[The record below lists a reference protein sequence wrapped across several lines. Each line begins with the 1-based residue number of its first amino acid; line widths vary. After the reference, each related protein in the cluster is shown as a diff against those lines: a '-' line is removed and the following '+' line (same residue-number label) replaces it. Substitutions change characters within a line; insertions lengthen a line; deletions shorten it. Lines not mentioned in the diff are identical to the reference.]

1 VKEKKME
8 PTSIIALITVLIP
21 FATAALKKILKTDEW
36 GGRKRG
42 YNALLPILIGIA
54 SSGAYA
60 KSQGNDWVTS
70 LAIGLGSGGAASSV
84 RDIDKNLTNLVS
96 LILALIKGKQEDKPA

>member
-1 VKEKKME
+1 ME
-8 PTSIIALITVLIP
+8 PSSIIALITVLIP

-36 GGRKRG
+36 GERKRG

-70 LAIGLGSGGAASSV
+70 LAIGLGSGGAASSA
-84 RDIDKNLTNLVS
+84 RDLDKNLIGFFSAIT
-96 LILALIKGKQEDKPA
+96 ALLKRKSEPQ